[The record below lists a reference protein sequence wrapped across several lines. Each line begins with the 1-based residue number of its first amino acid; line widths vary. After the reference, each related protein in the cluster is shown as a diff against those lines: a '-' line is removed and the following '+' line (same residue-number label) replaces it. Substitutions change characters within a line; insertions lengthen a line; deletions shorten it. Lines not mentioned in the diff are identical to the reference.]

1 MLSSLYDHNISCYFD
16 FLENNVK
23 YNVSNLVYFIE
34 NKTHLIPPVII
45 ISGMCGTG
53 KSYITKVIINKL
65 KKINCMV
72 VEYFFTN
79 INELREVVE
88 NYYMSFSKLCLSIE
102 EAHMLNTHAQSFIL
116 TTLEKSKNIFVILTT
131 SQCHLLNE
139 ALISRSYMI
148 TTDVMSKH
156 MVHKFLLFLNDKYK
170 YKNEHEI
177 NTIIQNCH
185 ENTFRNV
192 INYYHFSCSEKSI
205 NVIKCCTQML
215 IAVKNKQIYEFNEY
229 YQKLQTLK
237 FDTILQVIYNG
248 VTGTNELTNYINNI
262 ENVNIL
268 LQFYAHVKC
277 YNTLRLLI
285 LLLHI
290 K

>member
-1 MLSSLYDHNISCYFD
+1 MLSSLYDHNIDCCFD
-16 FLENNVK
+16 FLEDNVK
-23 YNVSNLVYFIE
+23 YSVSNLIFFIE
-34 NKTHLIPPVII
+34 KKSHLIPPVII

-53 KSYITKVIINKL
+53 KSYITKVIIDKL
-65 KKINCMV
+65 KRINYRV

-88 NYYMSFSKLCLSIE
+88 NYYMSFSKLCMSIE

-148 TTDVMSKH
+148 TTNVMSKQI
-156 MVHKFLLFLNDKYK
+156 VHKFLLFLNNKYK
-170 YKNEHEI
+170 HKNEYEI
-177 NTIIQNCH
+177 NTVIQNCH

-192 INYYHFSCSEKSI
+192 INYYHFNCSDKIVNIIE
-205 NVIKCCTQML
+205 CCIQML
-215 IAVKNKQIYEFNEY
+215 MAVKEKKIVEFNTH
-229 YQKLQTLK
+229 YQKIQTLK
-237 FDTILQVIYNG
+237 FDTILQIIYNG
-248 VTGTNELTNYINNI
+248 VIGTNELTVYINSI
-262 ENVNIL
+262 ENINIL

-285 LLLHI
+285 LLLSVR
-290 K
+290 